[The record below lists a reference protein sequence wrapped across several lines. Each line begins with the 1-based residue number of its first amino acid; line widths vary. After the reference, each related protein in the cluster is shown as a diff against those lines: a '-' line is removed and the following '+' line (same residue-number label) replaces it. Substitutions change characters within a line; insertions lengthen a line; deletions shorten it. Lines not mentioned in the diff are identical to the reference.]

1 MAIPPGS
8 LQRLYDFS
16 DPACYSAGFVNNL
29 ASVAYR
35 FPPTSVNATFAG
47 SGTSKYF
54 SFNGTNQYIANQN
67 LSSVGGPY
75 SAFTII
81 VWFQTTNTN
90 RGGLVNWGRTTTNVP
105 GIMVNDAN
113 FVQSNGVSTGSF
125 NPNVGNVT
133 TTTPIDINLWQMV
146 AFTASGTQTRIYLNG
161 VLQSTDTQ
169 DGGQW
174 PDQGGSAIGARIA
187 SQTNIGAPYFAGN
200 IAYIA
205 QYNAELSG
213 IDVLAEYDRLKD
225 RFPNPVIITT
235 PSRSYAQGFN
245 G

>member
-8 LQRLYDFS
+8 LIRLYDFS

-29 ASVAYR
+29 AQIAYR
-35 FPPTSVNATFAG
+35 FPPANVNATFAG

-54 SFNGTNQYIANQN
+54 SFNGTNQYIANTA
-67 LSSVGGPY
+67 LASVGGPY
-75 SAFTII
+75 STLTII

-90 RGGLVNWGRTTTNVP
+90 RGGLVNWGRTSTYVP
-105 GIMVNDAN
+105 GINVNDAN
-113 FVQSNGVSTGSF
+113 FVQSNGVSTGYFQPS
-125 NPNVGNVT
+125 VGNVT
-133 TTTPIDINLWQMV
+133 TTTPVDINLWQMV
-146 AFTASGTQTRIYLNG
+146 AFTADGTNSRIYLNG

-174 PDQGGSAIGARIA
+174 PQQGGSVIGARIVN
-187 SQTNIGAPYFAGN
+187 QTDIGAPFFAGN

-205 QYNAELSG
+205 QYNQALSG
-213 IDVLAEYDRLKD
+213 IDILAEYDRLSP
-225 RFPNPVIITT
+225 RFPNPVIT

>member
-16 DPACYSAGFVNNL
+16 DPACYSSGFVNNL
-29 ASVAYR
+29 AQIAYR
-35 FPPTSVNATFAG
+35 FPPSAVNATFAG

-54 SFNGTNQYIANQN
+54 SFNGTNQYIANQA
-67 LSSVGGPY
+67 LSSIGGAY
-75 SAFTII
+75 SALTII

-90 RGGLVNWGRTTTNVP
+90 NGALVNWGRTTTYVP

-125 NPNVGNVT
+125 QPSVGNVT
-133 TTTPIDINLWQMV
+133 TTTPVDINLWQMV
-146 AFTASGTQTRIYLNG
+146 AFTADGTNSRIYLNG
-161 VLQSTDTQ
+161 VLQSTDAQ

-174 PDQGGSAIGARIA
+174 PNQGGSAIGARIV

-205 QYNAELSG
+205 QYNAALSG
-213 IDVLAEYDRLKD
+213 IDILAEYNRLSP
-225 RFPNPVIITT
+225 RFPNPILITT
-235 PSRSYAQGFN
+235 PPRSFAQGFN